1 MQQIEACCEAF
12 AAILGDG
19 SVVTW
24 GDPCLGGD
32 CTDVQ
37 DQLQN
42 MQQVQAS
49 YHAFAAVRGD
59 GSVLTWSSPHD
70 RGDSRGVQDHLDC
83 RCQHPDAAF
92 PALQMCPPVREQEHA
107 LIRS

>member
-1 MQQIEACCEAF
+1 M
-12 AAILGDG
+12 
-19 SVVTW
+19 TW

-42 MQQVQAS
+42 VQQVQAS

-59 GSVLTWSSPHD
+59 GSVLTWGSPHD
-70 RGDSRGVQDHLDC
+70 VGDSRGVHQCASKSTHSYGL
-83 RCQHPDAAF
+83 R
-92 PALQMCPPVREQEHA
+92 LQA
-107 LIRS
+107 RSYACCILNA